1 MPDTTPDAHEGA
13 ATRQPPRTIIRT
25 VKDRA
30 HPYAIINNTVFND
43 RALGWKAKGLM
54 GYFLSKPDDWRIS
67 VADLVARGGDGA
79 KAVYSGLRELVTA
92 GYVHRSSLRDAAGR
106 IRCWEYVVY
115 EKPQPLRQNGEVDGT
130 VGAQPSHPHPGFRH
144 VGLRHVGNA
153 TQPSTDPNQG
163 LRDNKQLTAA
173 DVRRRASRAR
183 ARGGR
188 QPSAVPP
195 SEAPASGRPLGI
207 GTCQREAGGEGRR
220 AVAATEQ
227 APAVAAP
234 GDVLVHPHPD
244 QAPDAPQSQAGRDAL
259 PDTRGQ
265 CDPASTAPCAVAQPS
280 VPVGHLASANQA
292 PSGRDCPPVV
302 AGPGETPAVP
312 APPAD
317 PAADRVADISPTGVG
332 DLQAICDAYVR
343 ATGLADLAP
352 EALRGI
358 ARRRTL
364 SPAYVAAK
372 LALLQTALAKGE
384 VRHARGFFLAAL
396 ERDWSEQTAPANSR
410 HSPEP
415 AGAEDQDATSG
426 APDLVAALTGVGV
439 TPETAVRLVRDHP
452 DGVQR
457 QLLWLPHRR
466 AHDPAALLVRAV
478 AEDWP
483 EPPAAREAR
492 SVAAARAEAEQW
504 SASMDR
510 AREEASRPESR
521 QVGRQALAEIRRML
535 GLGEARG

>member
-1 MPDTTPDAHEGA
+1 M
-13 ATRQPPRTIIRT
+13 
-25 VKDRA
+25 
-30 HPYAIINNTVFND
+30 
-43 RALGWKAKGLM
+43 
-54 GYFLSKPDDWRIS
+54 
-67 VADLVARGGDGA
+67 
-79 KAVYSGLRELVTA
+79 
-92 GYVHRSSLRDAAGR
+92 
-106 IRCWEYVVY
+106 
-115 EKPQPLRQNGEVDGT
+115 
-130 VGAQPSHPHPGFRH
+130 
-144 VGLRHVGNA
+144 
-153 TQPSTDPNQG
+153 
-163 LRDNKQLTAA
+163 
-173 DVRRRASRAR
+173 
-183 ARGGR
+183 
-188 QPSAVPP
+188 
-195 SEAPASGRPLGI
+195 
-207 GTCQREAGGEGRR
+207 
-220 AVAATEQ
+220 
-227 APAVAAP
+227 
-234 GDVLVHPHPD
+234 
-244 QAPDAPQSQAGRDAL
+244 
-259 PDTRGQ
+259 
-265 CDPASTAPCAVAQPS
+265 
-280 VPVGHLASANQA
+280 
-292 PSGRDCPPVV
+292 
-302 AGPGETPAVP
+302 P